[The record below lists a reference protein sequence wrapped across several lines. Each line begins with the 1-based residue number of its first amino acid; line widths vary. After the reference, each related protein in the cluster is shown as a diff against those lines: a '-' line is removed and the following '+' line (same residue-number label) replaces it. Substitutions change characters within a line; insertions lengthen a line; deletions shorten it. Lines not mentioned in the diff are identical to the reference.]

1 MYSLLIL
8 TFFFVL
14 FLLQNKHMMI
24 EKLLQLFVGVIDT
37 KLFESVE
44 FKDFEAGDVE
54 NSNEKRAR

>member
-1 MYSLLIL
+1 
-8 TFFFVL
+8 
-14 FLLQNKHMMI
+14 MMI

-44 FKDFEAGDVE
+44 FEDFEAGDVE